1 MTHCLPSRLQELGTL
16 FLRRPHMLMS
26 VNRVSCAF
34 CVVSEGSC
42 TATRHVRRPYANLNS
57 VDAAEV
63 MVGATAHGRDSG
75 SILVVSVGM
84 FFYCGG
90 RLALVVLM
98 QVHSCRRV
106 QWPLNKEHRVG
117 LCFLGSLAR

>member
-1 MTHCLPSRLQELGTL
+1 M
-16 FLRRPHMLMS
+16 FLRRPHTLMS

-34 CVVSEGSC
+34 CAISERSC

-75 SILVVSVGM
+75 SIVVVSVGM
-84 FFYCGG
+84 FFCCGG
-90 RLALVVLM
+90 KLALVVLM
-98 QVHSCRRV
+98 EVHSCREV
-106 QWPLNKEHRVG
+106 QWPRNKEHKVG
-117 LCFLGSLAR
+117 LCFLGSLVR